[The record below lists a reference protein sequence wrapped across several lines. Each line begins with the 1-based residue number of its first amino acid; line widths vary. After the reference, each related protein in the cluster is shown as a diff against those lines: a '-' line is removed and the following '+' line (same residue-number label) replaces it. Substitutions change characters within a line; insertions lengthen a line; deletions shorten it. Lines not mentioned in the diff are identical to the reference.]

1 MINIEKLYEVK
12 KTYSEYY
19 NNNKNLNKVEEKLL
33 KSKTLYIG
41 NLSFYSTE
49 SKIYNIFSQFGIVNK
64 VIMGLNRNT
73 MEPCGF
79 CFVEYY
85 CRDSAQK
92 AVFYLNN
99 SKIDCRTIRVDWD
112 IGFEE
117 GRQYGRGLTG
127 GQKRDEFSKKD
138 DQERPKIRKP
148 ILNYK
153 SYKKEGY
160 SSNKDIYINRKR
172 NYN

>member
-1 MINIEKLYEVK
+1 MINIEKLYEVNK
-12 KTYSEYY
+12 SSSEYY
-19 NNNKNLNKVEEKLL
+19 NSNKNSNKVEEKLAN
-33 KSKTLYIG
+33 SKTLYIG
-41 NLSFYSTE
+41 NLSFYTTE
-49 SKIYNIFSQFGIVNK
+49 SKIFNIFSQFGIVSR

-85 CRDSAQK
+85 CRNSAQK

-127 GQKRDEFSKKD
+127 GQKRDEFNNKD
-138 DQERPKIRKP
+138 DPDRPKIEKSNFN
-148 ILNYK
+148 NY
-153 SYKKEGY
+153 SYKKSGFY
-160 SSNKDIYINRKR
+160 QNKDTYINKKR